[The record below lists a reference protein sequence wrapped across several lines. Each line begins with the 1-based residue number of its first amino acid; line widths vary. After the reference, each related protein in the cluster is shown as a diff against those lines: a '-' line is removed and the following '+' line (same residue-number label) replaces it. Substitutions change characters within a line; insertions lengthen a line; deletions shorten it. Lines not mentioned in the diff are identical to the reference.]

1 MNKYNA
7 KKVIVDGE
15 VFDSQAEYDYWLELQ
30 DKAAK
35 GEISN
40 LQRQIEYILLP
51 RQVDKEGK
59 FKYHPIKYKA
69 DFEYADEAGIVH
81 TVDFKGMVLDIFK
94 LKQKL
99 FYYVYGRELE
109 VVKKNKRAKTM
120 KKCDQKKSIKA

>member
-30 DKAAK
+30 DKASK

-69 DFEYADEAGIVH
+69 DFVFTDSTGRVRVQDY
-81 TVDFKGMVLDIFK
+81 KGMVLDVFRI
-94 LKQKL
+94 KQKL
-99 FYYVYGRELE
+99 FYNKYGMELE

-120 KKCDQKKSIKA
+120 KKCNQKKSIKV